1 MRNWN
6 ERESRE
12 KQSAERRRIDPEYG
26 AIDYPT
32 YYDIIEEI
40 DAFLAECRRD
50 KLDDT
55 L

>member
-1 MRNWN
+1 MPNLT
-6 ERESRE
+6 ESESRE

-26 AIDYPT
+26 AVDYPT

-50 KLDDT
+50 KLNDT